1 MEWNGKNRGTNHPY
15 LQPVAELR
23 RTQINVV
30 KSNGILKAPSAATIR
45 QLTTDH
51 SSDLGIDFREGGRK
65 TGEPREKPSK
75 HGRDQ
80 LQQLYSHELQV
91 FLESTRGYTQVV
103 THPAITPV
111 RPGFNLKFSGER
123 RITRV

>member
-51 SSDLGIDFREGGRK
+51 SSDLGIDFREGGKPENPEKNPRS
-65 TGEPREKPSK
+65 TGETNYNNSTHTSSKFFGNQHEAIPRWSPI
-75 HGRDQ
+75 Q
-80 LQQLYSHELQV
+80 L
-91 FLESTRGYTQVV
+91 
-103 THPAITPV
+103 
-111 RPGFNLKFSGER
+111 
-123 RITRV
+123 